1 MQRKEARSPAKSPGK
16 SPKKSP
22 KKRPAT
28 EVESPQ
34 NFSSYHYADLGITEQ
49 AVEIDHLKSQIT
61 ALNQKVNVV
70 TDVQSELDTKGGQ
83 LKQNEQGRADLQ
95 NQLREYIRKTEE
107 DAKKNKEFQ
116 DSLLRKNQDL
126 QDEIRK
132 QREEIDTLKAEK
144 ADREENI
151 DAQNSTILQL
161 RNYILRIEQELEV
174 RKDVERELAD
184 SRQHVLDLEA
194 QKDKLKKDL
203 TIASD
208 YLIEQDQKVYNANK
222 TSVELLQHLKDAE
235 LEIETLKDYIIELKH
250 RISVYIP
257 VEDDSVDKRLAEY
270 INNYPERNR
279 LKVMFMRESSGI
291 YQFGTRR
298 VYVKVEKDKIIIR
311 VGGGFLTID
320 EFLDIYTPL
329 EIEKLERKSPLKKFS
344 EKVAVQ
350 KTCVGR
356 EIKESSPIRS
366 PVRSP
371 VRSPTRTSPL
381 RRGSPKKG
389 PSDQ

>member
-1 MQRKEARSPAKSPGK
+1 MVEENDKRYSKMVQEKDQEIYNLNDSVNLL
-16 SPKKSP
+16 KK
-22 KKRPAT
+22 
-28 EVESPQ
+28 
-34 NFSSYHYADLGITEQ
+34 
-49 AVEIDHLKSQIT
+49 
-61 ALNQKVNVV
+61 
-70 TDVQSELDTKGGQ
+70 
-83 LKQNEQGRADLQ
+83 
-95 NQLREYIRKTEE
+95 
-107 DAKKNKEFQ
+107 
-116 DSLLRKNQDL
+116 
-126 QDEIRK
+126 
-132 QREEIDTLKAEK
+132 EK
-144 ADREENI
+144 ADRESTI
-151 DAQNSTILQL
+151 DRQSTTILQL
-161 RNYILRIEQELEV
+161 RNEIQRITHELDVRVDVEKQLADARRHLEELE
-174 RKDVERELAD
+174 
-184 SRQHVLDLEA
+184 S

-257 VEDDSVDKRLAEY
+257 VEEDSVDKRLAEY

-356 EIKESSPIRS
+356 EVTESSPI
-366 PVRSP
+366 RSP

-381 RRGSPKKG
+381 RKGSPKKA
-389 PSDQ
+389 